1 MPTVRQLAIREEGE
15 GMKPFIIEKGRSRL
29 YFDPSTSYIRIDY
42 AGAGPG
48 IELTDEE
55 RTMLSKALWYAKR
68 PR

>member
-1 MPTVRQLAIREEGE
+1 
-15 GMKPFIIEKGRSRL
+15 MKPFVIEKGRSRL